1 MPAVNASD
9 VADWLRR
16 HFIAVSDQIDSLY
29 LFGSVTRGE
38 PNPGDCDVLVLT
50 PSDPDS
56 DGRRALK
63 ARLRAAEADFP
74 AAFGLPLSVILLGVR
89 EYHSLRWFKRK
100 GREKTLVQID
110 MHGLV

>member
-1 MPAVNASD
+1 MPTLNASD

-16 HFIAVSDQIDSLY
+16 HLAAVADQIDGLF

-38 PNPGDCDVLVLT
+38 PDPGDCDVLVLT

-63 ARLRAAEADFP
+63 TRLRAAESDF
-74 AAFGLPLSVILLGVR
+74 AAVFGVPLSVILLGVR

-100 GREKTLVQID
+100 GREKTLVRID
-110 MHGLV
+110 IHGPA